1 MRVLN
6 WLFGQHL
13 ATADEGQ
20 HRVGVW
26 AGIPMLGLDAL
37 ASAAYGP
44 EAALTV
50 LIVAGSGG
58 IAAIKP
64 ITFLIV
70 ALLALVYLSYRQ
82 TIAAYPGG
90 GGSYTVASENLG
102 IVPGLFAAAA
112 LMVDY
117 VLVVAVGIS
126 AGIGALVSAIPALQP
141 YTLSLCL
148 FTLAVIA
155 TVNLRGVRESGL
167 AFAVPT
173 YLFVISL
180 LVVVAI
186 GVIKTLISGGHP
198 TPVVAPAHMK
208 PGMEVAGWWI
218 LAKAFASGCTA
229 MTGVEA
235 VSNGVAAFR
244 EPCVRHARQTL
255 TAIVVILA
263 VLLIGI
269 AILCNSYGISATKP
283 GETGY
288 DSVLSQLI
296 TAIVG
301 RGAIYYVTI
310 GAVLAV
316 LCLSANTGFADFPR
330 LCRAIAQDGFL
341 PRGFAHRGRRL
352 VYSQGIIVLSVLS
365 AILLIAFGGVTDNL
379 IPIFAVGAFLAFTFS
394 QCGMVIHWLR
404 VGGGRSW
411 GPAAIN
417 AIGALGTAVALVVVL
432 VAKFIDGAWVTV
444 VLIGGLVA
452 TFLAVRKHYAWL
464 ARELR
469 SDEPLNYTD
478 LHQPIVVLLVRGW
491 SRVTRKALRL
501 GIQLSSEVYALH
513 IAFDEF
519 RLRDLEDEWT
529 KFVADPCI
537 SAGVPNPKLVVIPS
551 PFRRLYAPLIEFVS
565 DLQKSHPGRQILI
578 IVPELVERRWYNYF
592 LHNQTAAVI
601 KGYLYFS
608 RLERVS
614 VVNVPWYL
622 KE

>member
-1 MRVLN
+1 
-6 WLFGQHL
+6 
-13 ATADEGQ
+13 
-20 HRVGVW
+20 
-26 AGIPMLGLDAL
+26 
-37 ASAAYGP
+37 
-44 EAALTV
+44 
-50 LIVAGSGG
+50 
-58 IAAIKP
+58 
-64 ITFLIV
+64 
-70 ALLALVYLSYRQ
+70 
-82 TIAAYPGG
+82 
-90 GGSYTVASENLG
+90 
-102 IVPGLFAAAA
+102 
-112 LMVDY
+112 
-117 VLVVAVGIS
+117 
-126 AGIGALVSAIPALQP
+126 
-141 YTLSLCL
+141 
-148 FTLAVIA
+148 
-155 TVNLRGVRESGL
+155 
-167 AFAVPT
+167 
-173 YLFVISL
+173 
-180 LVVVAI
+180 
-186 GVIKTLISGGHP
+186 
-198 TPVVAPAHMK
+198 
-208 PGMEVAGWWI
+208 
-218 LAKAFASGCTA
+218 
-229 MTGVEA
+229 
-235 VSNGVAAFR
+235 
-244 EPCVRHARQTL
+244 
-255 TAIVVILA
+255 
-263 VLLIGI
+263 
-269 AILCNSYGISATKP
+269 
-283 GETGY
+283 
-288 DSVLSQLI
+288 
-296 TAIVG
+296 
-301 RGAIYYVTI
+301 
-310 GAVLAV
+310 
-316 LCLSANTGFADFPR
+316 
-330 LCRAIAQDGFL
+330 
-341 PRGFAHRGRRL
+341 
-352 VYSQGIIVLSVLS
+352 
-365 AILLIAFGGVTDNL
+365 
-379 IPIFAVGAFLAFTFS
+379 
-394 QCGMVIHWLR
+394 MVIHWLR